1 MYHCEHKLN
10 YSLRTILVPALA
22 VVPSPYADIFLISL
36 QEYLNRP
43 RALQWPTPPRDGA
56 YFTLWLRKNTLL

>member
-10 YSLRTILVPALA
+10 YSLRTVLVPALA

-43 RALQWPTPPRDGA
+43 RALQ
-56 YFTLWLRKNTLL
+56 